1 MNMQGEELSI
11 QGSLSEASL
20 PELFASISRSR
31 ETGVLNFHDMGR
43 WKAIY
48 FKEGQVVFATSNLQD
63 DRLGEFLLK
72 EGRITVRQFLEASKL
87 IKPGKRL
94 GAVLVEQDIISPDEL
109 FVAINQHVLEIV
121 YSLFEWSRGEYEF
134 VMKDLSAEGPVS
146 LDLSTE
152 KVILEGIRRLRDFTR
167 VYSGVGSVDTVLRQS
182 ALAES
187 LVYKLELDE
196 DESQILSLVNG
207 RLKVE
212 QILTMSY
219 LSNFE
224 SLRILYG
231 LVAAGVLER
240 GGVEES
246 QSRRVEMEYEL
257 EEIVDYYNRSFGKV
271 YSYLQHKM
279 GERAG
284 EFADV
289 TVSRVA
295 ELFPVL
301 FEGIEL
307 GTAGRVDFDQIL
319 ANLGDKSHE
328 SKKAVL
334 VEGLNELTY
343 GLLLEIGHQFGKQEQ
358 ERVANSIL
366 SQGPPPGTLPG

>member
-1 MNMQGEELSI
+1 MQGEELSI

-20 PELFASISRSR
+20 PELLASISRSR

-48 FKEGQVVFATSNLQD
+48 FKDGKIVFATSNVQD

-72 EGRITVRQFLEASKL
+72 EGKITVRQFLEASKL

-94 GAVLVEQDIISPDEL
+94 GAVLVEQNILSPDEL
-109 FVAINQHVLEIV
+109 FMAINQHVLEIV
-121 YSLFEWSRGEYEF
+121 YSLFDWSRGEYEF
-134 VMKDLSAEGPVS
+134 VMKDLTAEGPVS

-167 VYSGVGSVDTVLRQS
+167 VYAGTGSVDTVLRQS
-182 ALAES
+182 DAADS

-207 RLKVE
+207 RLSVE
-212 QILTMSY
+212 QILSMSY
-219 LSNFE
+219 RSNFE
-224 SLRILYG
+224 TLRILYG
-231 LVAAGVLER
+231 MVAAGVLVR
-240 GGVEES
+240 GATES
-246 QSRRVEMEYEL
+246 PSRLVEMEYEL
-257 EEIVDYYNRSFGKV
+257 EEIVDYYNRNFGAV
-271 YSYLQHKM
+271 CAYLQRKL
-279 GERAG
+279 GEQAS
-284 EFADV
+284 EFADN
-289 TVSRVA
+289 TVAQVA

-301 FEGIEL
+301 FESIEL

-328 SKKAVL
+328 QKKAVL

-343 GLLLEIGHQFGKQEQ
+343 GLLLEIGHRFGKKEQ
-358 ERVANSIL
+358 ERVATSIL
-366 SQGPPPGTLPG
+366 SQGPPPGTFGG

>member
-1 MNMQGEELSI
+1 MQGEELSI

-20 PELFASISRSR
+20 PELLASISRSR

-72 EGRITVRQFLEASKL
+72 QGRITVRQFLEASKL

-94 GAVLVEQDIISPDEL
+94 GAVLVDQDILSPDEL

-134 VMKDLSAEGPVS
+134 IMKDLSAEGPVS

-167 VYSGVGSVDTVLRQS
+167 VYSGVGTVDTVLRHT
-182 ALAES
+182 AAADS

-212 QILTMSY
+212 QVLTMSY

-224 SLRILYG
+224 TLRILCG

-246 QSRRVEMEYEL
+246 QSRQVEMEYEL
-257 EEIVDYYNRSFGKV
+257 EEIVDFYNRNFGAV
-271 YSYLQHKM
+271 CSYLKQKL
-279 GERAG
+279 GEEAS
-284 EFADV
+284 EFADG
-289 TVSRVA
+289 TVARVA

-301 FEGIEL
+301 FESIEL

-334 VEGLNELTY
+334 AEGLNELTY
-343 GLLLEIGHQFGKQEQ
+343 GLLLEIGHQFGKREQ
-358 ERVANSIL
+358 ERVSTSIL
-366 SQGPPPGTLPG
+366 SQGPPPGTLAG

>member
-1 MNMQGEELSI
+1 MSMQGEDLSI

-20 PELFASISRSR
+20 PELLASISRSR
-31 ETGVLNFHDMGR
+31 ETGVLNFIDMGR
-43 WKAIY
+43 WKAVY

-72 EGRITVRQFLEASKL
+72 QGRITIRQFLEASKL

-94 GAVLVEQDIISPDEL
+94 GAVLVDQDILSPDEL

-134 VMKDLSAEGPVS
+134 VMKELSAEGPVS

-152 KVILEGIRRLRDFTR
+152 KVILEGIRRLHDFTR
-167 VYSGVGSVDTVLRQS
+167 VYAGVGTVDTILRHS
-182 ALAES
+182 EAADS

-224 SLRILYG
+224 TLRILYG

-246 QSRRVEMEYEL
+246 QSRQVELEYEL
-257 EEIVDYYNRSFGKV
+257 EEIVDFYNRNVGAV
-271 YSYLQHKM
+271 YAYLKQKL
-279 GERAG
+279 GDKAG
-284 EFADV
+284 EFADG
-289 TVSRVA
+289 TMARVS

-328 SKKAVL
+328 SKKAIL
-334 VEGLNELTY
+334 VEGLNELIY
-343 GLLLEIGHQFGKQEQ
+343 GLLLEIGNRFGKQEQ
-358 ERVANSIL
+358 ETVLTSIS
-366 SQGPPPGTLPG
+366 SQGPPPGVTPG

>member
-1 MNMQGEELSI
+1 MSMQGEELSI

-20 PELFASISRSR
+20 PELLASISRSR

-72 EGRITVRQFLEASKL
+72 QGRITVREFLEASKL

-94 GAVLVEQDIISPDEL
+94 GAVLVDQDILSPDEL

-134 VMKDLSAEGPVS
+134 VMKDLSADGPVS
-146 LDLSTE
+146 LDLRTE

-167 VYSGVGSVDTVLRQS
+167 VYSGVGTVDTVLRHT
-182 ALAES
+182 LAADS
-187 LVYKLELDE
+187 LVHKLELDE
-196 DESQILSLVNG
+196 DESQTLSQVNG
-207 RLKVE
+207 RLTVE

-224 SLRILYG
+224 TLRILYG

-246 QSRRVEMEYEL
+246 QSRQVEMEYEL
-257 EEIVDYYNRSFGKV
+257 EEIVDFYNRNFGEV
-271 YSYLQHKM
+271 YAYLKQKL
-279 GERAG
+279 GEGAG
-284 EFADV
+284 EFADG
-289 TVSRVA
+289 TVARVA

-319 ANLGDKSHE
+319 ANLGDKVHE

-334 VEGLNELTY
+334 VEGLNELIY
-343 GLLLEIGHQFGKQEQ
+343 GLLLEIGHKFGKREQ
-358 ERVANSIL
+358 ERVSTSIL
-366 SQGPPPGTLPG
+366 SQGPPPGTLAG

>member
-1 MNMQGEELSI
+1 MSMQGEDLSI

-20 PELFASISRSR
+20 PELLASISRSR
-31 ETGVLNFHDMGR
+31 ETGVLNFIDMGR
-43 WKAIY
+43 WKAVY

-72 EGRITVRQFLEASKL
+72 QGRITVRQFLEASKL

-94 GAVLVEQDIISPDEL
+94 GAVLVDQDILSPDEL

-152 KVILEGIRRLRDFTR
+152 KVILEGIRRLHDFTR
-167 VYSGVGSVDTVLRQS
+167 VYSGVGTVDTILRHS
-182 ALAES
+182 EAADS

-224 SLRILYG
+224 TLRILYG
-231 LVAAGVLER
+231 LVAAGALER

-246 QSRRVEMEYEL
+246 QFRQVELEYEL
-257 EEIVDYYNRSFGKV
+257 EEIVDFYNRNVGAV
-271 YSYLQHKM
+271 YAYLRQKL
-279 GERAG
+279 GDKAG
-284 EFADV
+284 EFADG
-289 TVSRVA
+289 TMTRVA

-307 GTAGRVDFDQIL
+307 RSAGRVDFDQIL

-328 SKKAVL
+328 SKKAIL
-334 VEGLNELTY
+334 VEGLNELIY
-343 GLLLEIGHQFGKQEQ
+343 GLLLEIGNRFGKQEQ
-358 ERVANSIL
+358 ETVSTSIL
-366 SQGPPPGTLPG
+366 SQGPPPGVPPG

>member
-1 MNMQGEELSI
+1 MQAEELTI

-20 PELFASISRSR
+20 PELLASISRSR

-48 FKEGQVVFATSNLQD
+48 FKDGAIIFATSNLQD

-72 EGRITVRQFLEASKL
+72 EGKITIRQFLEASKL

-94 GAVLVEQDIISPDEL
+94 GAVLVEESILSPDEL
-109 FVAINQHVLEIV
+109 FVCINQHVVEIV
-121 YSLFEWSRGEYEF
+121 YSLFDWSRGEYEF
-134 VMKDLSAEGPVS
+134 VMKDLSAEGPVT

-167 VYSGVGSVDTVLRQS
+167 VYAGVGSVDTILRLS
-182 ALAES
+182 DWADS

-207 RLKVE
+207 RANVE
-212 QILTMSY
+212 QIISMSY

-224 SLRILYG
+224 TLRILYG
-231 LVAAGVLER
+231 LVAAGILVR
-240 GGVEES
+240 GAVESES
-246 QSRRVEMEYEL
+246 RVQELEYEL
-257 EEIVDYYNRSFGKV
+257 EEIVDFYNRNFGTV
-271 YSYLQHKM
+271 YTFLQGKL
-279 GERAG
+279 GEGAG
-284 EFADV
+284 EFADK
-289 TVSRVA
+289 TVAQVS

-307 GTAGRVDFDQIL
+307 GSAGRVDFDQVL

-328 SKKAVL
+328 KKKAVL

-343 GLLLEIGHQFGKQEQ
+343 GLLHEIGREFGQEDQ
-358 ERVANSIL
+358 ERVVASIRE
-366 SQGPPPGTLPG
+366 QGPPPGTMGE

>member
-1 MNMQGEELSI
+1 MEDGELSI

-20 PELFASISRSR
+20 PELLASISRSH

-48 FKEGQVVFATSNLQD
+48 FKDGNIIFATSNIQD
-63 DRLGEFLLK
+63 DRLGEFLLRK
-72 EGRITVRQFLEASKL
+72 GRITVRQFLDASKM
-87 IKPGKRL
+87 IQPGKRL
-94 GAVLVEQDIISPDEL
+94 GAVLVEQDILAPDEL
-109 FVAINQHVLEIV
+109 FVAINQHVTEIV
-121 YSLFEWSRGEYEF
+121 YSLFDWSRGEYEF

-152 KVILEGIRRLRDFTR
+152 KVILEGIRRLSGFTQ
-167 VYSGVGSVDTVLRQS
+167 VYAGVGSVDTVLRQS
-182 ALAES
+182 EDATS

-212 QILTMSY
+212 QILSMSY

-231 LVAAGVLER
+231 LVAAGVLVR
-240 GGVEES
+240 GAMEGQAAV
-246 QSRRVEMEYEL
+246 VEMEYEL
-257 EEIVDYYNRSFGKV
+257 EEIVDYYNRNYGAV
-271 YSYLQHKM
+271 YSFLQQKM
-279 GERAG
+279 GDKAS
-284 EFADV
+284 EFADG
-289 TVSRVA
+289 TVAQVSQ
-295 ELFPVL
+295 LFPAL

-328 SKKAVL
+328 QRKAVL

-343 GLLLEIGHQFGKQEQ
+343 GLLLEIGHKFGKEEQ
-358 ERVANSIL
+358 ERVATSIL
-366 SQGPPPGTLPG
+366 SQGPPPGTLGG

>member
-1 MNMQGEELSI
+1 MQAEELTI

-20 PELFASISRSR
+20 PELLASISRSR

-43 WKAIY
+43 WKTIY
-48 FKEGQVVFATSNLQD
+48 FKEGRVVFATSNQQD

-72 EGRITVRQFLEASKL
+72 GGRITVRQFLEASKL

-94 GAVLVEQDIISPDEL
+94 GAVLVDEGIISSDEL

-146 LDLSTE
+146 LDLGTE
-152 KVILEGIRRLRDFTR
+152 KVILEGIRRLNDFTR
-167 VYSGVGSVDTVLRQS
+167 VYAGVGSVDTILRHTVG
-182 ALAES
+182 ADN

-196 DESQILSLVNG
+196 DESQILALVNG

-212 QILTMSY
+212 QVLTMSY

-224 SLRILYG
+224 TLRILYG
-231 LVAAGVLER
+231 LIAAGVLER
-240 GGVEES
+240 GGVEEADS
-246 QSRRVEMEYEL
+246 HKVEMEYEL
-257 EEIVDYYNRSFGKV
+257 EEIVDYYNRNFGAV
-271 YSYLQHKM
+271 YAYLKEKM
-279 GERAG
+279 GDRAS
-284 EFADV
+284 EFADN
-289 TVSRVA
+289 TVARVS

-301 FEGIEL
+301 FESIEL
-307 GTAGRVDFDQIL
+307 GSAGRVDFDQIL
-319 ANLGDKSHE
+319 ANLGDKTHE

-343 GLLLEIGHQFGKQEQ
+343 GLLLEIGHHFGKREQ
-358 ERVANSIL
+358 ERVSSSIL
-366 SQGPPPGTLPG
+366 SQGPPPGTLGG

>member
-20 PELFASISRSR
+20 PELLASIGRSR

-43 WKAIY
+43 WKTIY
-48 FKEGQVVFATSNLQD
+48 FREGQVVFATSNLQD

-72 EGRITVRQFLEASKL
+72 QGRITVRQFLEASKL

-94 GAVLVEQDIISPDEL
+94 GAVLVDQDILSPDEL

-167 VYSGVGSVDTVLRQS
+167 VYSGVGTVDTVLRHS
-182 ALAES
+182 PAADS

-207 RLKVE
+207 RLTVE

-224 SLRILYG
+224 TLRILYG

-240 GGVEES
+240 GGAEGT
-246 QSRRVEMEYEL
+246 QPRQVEMEYEL
-257 EEIVDYYNRSFGKV
+257 EEIVDFYNRNFGAV
-271 YSYLQHKM
+271 YSYLKQKL
-279 GERAG
+279 GEGAS
-284 EFADV
+284 EFADS
-289 TVSRVA
+289 TVARVGA
-295 ELFPVL
+295 TCA
-301 FEGIEL
+301 I
-307 GTAGRVDFDQIL
+307 
-319 ANLGDKSHE
+319 
-328 SKKAVL
+328 
-334 VEGLNELTY
+334 
-343 GLLLEIGHQFGKQEQ
+343 
-358 ERVANSIL
+358 
-366 SQGPPPGTLPG
+366 

>member
-1 MNMQGEELSI
+1 MQAEELTI

-20 PELFASISRSR
+20 PELLASIGRSR

-43 WKAIY
+43 WKTIY
-48 FKEGQVVFATSNLQD
+48 FKEGQVVYATSNLQD

-72 EGRITVRQFLEASKL
+72 GGRITVRQFLEASKL

-94 GAVLVEQDIISPDEL
+94 GAVLVDEDIISSDEL

-167 VYSGVGSVDTVLRQS
+167 VYAGVGSVDTVLRHTQ
-182 ALAES
+182 AADS

-196 DESQILSLVNG
+196 DESQILALVNG

-212 QILTMSY
+212 QVLTMSY
-219 LSNFE
+219 LTNFE
-224 SLRILYG
+224 TLRILYG
-231 LVAAGVLER
+231 LVAAGILER
-240 GGVEES
+240 GGVEEAHS
-246 QSRRVEMEYEL
+246 HQVEMEYEL
-257 EEIVDYYNRSFGKV
+257 EEIVDYYNRNFGAV
-271 YSYLQHKM
+271 YAYLKEKM
-279 GERAG
+279 GDRAG
-284 EFADV
+284 EFADR

-295 ELFPVL
+295 EIFPVL
-301 FEGIEL
+301 FESIEL
-307 GTAGRVDFDQIL
+307 GSAGRVDFDQIL
-319 ANLGDKSHE
+319 ANLGDRSHE

-334 VEGLNELTY
+334 VDGLNELTY
-343 GLLLEIGHQFGKQEQ
+343 GLLLEIGHQFGKREQ
-358 ERVANSIL
+358 ERVSSSIL
-366 SQGPPPGTLPG
+366 SQGPPPGTLAG